1 MYRFLIISLLMSFGI
16 SAQED
21 TVVTRIDVK
30 RILTLSIH
38 ESITYQSVSNLH
50 FDNEYYEVDL
60 FRDLR
65 THTFLKPRVTMLKE
79 TKTKNNYIQKVLP
92 LMDVHTFTDDAK
104 NFGYRAGAGV
114 SYNAFLNHRFQIKL
128 NAVQGVYDGDSLY
141 NPRSYLNWKEGSTK
155 LYTDIRSRIS
165 YTPNHIFNFQA
176 GVDHNFYGEGSRSL
190 FLSDYGNPYPFGL
203 IRARFWRA
211 EYSILYQF
219 MREGGQSIWKG
230 KFASSHHISFNAA
243 KWLNIGIF
251 ETVIFN
257 PNDTLLHRGFD
268 VEYLNPI
275 VFYRPQEYSV
285 GSSDNVLLGIDL
297 TARIKKW
304 TLYSQFILDEFYLA
318 EIRARSQWWA
328 NKYGGQFGVKGTI
341 PTSKGKL
348 YMRSEFN
355 FVRPYTYAHL
365 NEYLNYGNQ
374 GLPLAHPYG
383 ANFAEMLLE
392 SMLFTNR
399 WAFRSFL
406 SYSLRGGGNDTY
418 NFGGDIYRPY
428 SNRPYEYGHFIGQ
441 GEQLNQ
447 WLLRFIAE
455 YRLPKIGKM
464 YLHNSAIFAECNL
477 RYTVQERNTNLLV
490 LVGLRRKLWNDY
502 RNF

>member
-1 MYRFLIISLLMSFGI
+1 MYRFLIISFLISFGV

-21 TVVTRIDVK
+21 TSLTKVKVVKIGPPP
-30 RILTLSIH
+30 RILP
-38 ESITYQSVSNLH
+38 ITYQSVDNLH
-50 FDNEYYEVDL
+50 FENEYFYIDL
-60 FRDLR
+60 PNDLR
-65 THTFLKPRVTMLKE
+65 THTFLKPRTVMVKE
-79 TKTKNNYIQKVLP
+79 TRSKATFEQKLLP
-92 LMDVHTFTDDAK
+92 LMDFHTFTDDAK
-104 NFGYRAGAGV
+104 NFGYRGGAGV
-114 SYNAFLNHRFQIKL
+114 SYNAFYKHRLHIKL
-128 NAVQGVYDGDSLY
+128 NAVQGIYDGDSLY
-141 NPRSYLNWKEGSTK
+141 NPRSYLNWKDGNTN

-203 IRARFWRA
+203 IRTRFWRA

-219 MREGGQSIWKG
+219 MREGGQSNWNG

-257 PNDTLLHRGFD
+257 PKDTLLHRGFD
-268 VEYLNPI
+268 VEYLNPA
-275 VFYRPQEYSV
+275 VFFRPQEYSI

-297 TARIKKW
+297 TVRVKRFKI
-304 TLYSQFILDEFYLA
+304 YSQFILDEFYLK

-328 NKYGGQFGVKGTI
+328 NKYGGQIGVKGTI
-341 PTSKGKL
+341 PTTKGKL
-348 YMRSEFN
+348 YLRTEFN

-365 NEYLNYGNQ
+365 NDYLNYGNQ

-383 ANFAEMLLE
+383 ANFAEALLE
-392 SMLFTNR
+392 SMIYVKN
-399 WAFRSFL
+399 WVFRSFF
-406 SYSLRGGGNDTY
+406 SYSLRGGGNDLY
-418 NFGGDIYRPY
+418 NYGGDVYLPY
-428 SNRPYEYGHFIGQ
+428 IDRPYEYGHFIGQ
-441 GEQLNQ
+441 GDQLNQ
-447 WLLRFIAE
+447 WLFRFTAD
-455 YRLPKIGKM
+455 YRISNIRTLQM
-464 YLHNSAIFAECNL
+464 YNTALFAECNL
-477 RYTVQERNTNLLV
+477 RYTVQDNNLNLFV